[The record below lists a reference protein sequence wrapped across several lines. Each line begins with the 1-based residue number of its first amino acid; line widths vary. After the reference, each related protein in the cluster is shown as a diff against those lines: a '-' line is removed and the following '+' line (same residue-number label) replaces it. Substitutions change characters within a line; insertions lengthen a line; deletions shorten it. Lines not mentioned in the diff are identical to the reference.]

1 MLFAM
6 RIQIV
11 HPAEHALVAELPFDE
26 PLSDW
31 DLPRIHSVLGLHR
44 HVVRSVTLG
53 DQVYVVKELPD
64 PLAEREYRLLRWL
77 AEQNLPTSEV
87 VSCITERPGD
97 QEGLLISRHLE
108 YSLPYR
114 SLLMG
119 RGLQIP
125 FLGTRMLDAMVVLL
139 TRLHLAGFYWGDCS
153 LNNTLFRRDA
163 GSLTAYIIDVETGE
177 EHPSLSD
184 GQRMLDIDIASTNLA
199 GGLFDLQASGKLVEE
214 IDPVEVAEDMCLRY
228 ERLWAELTGPSVAS
242 GVDLNKV
249 RERIDRLHQLGF
261 DVGEMELIAAE
272 DGNELRFVPR
282 VVEHGFH
289 ADRLQKLTGLIASE
303 NQARRMLNDIKQ
315 YRMELNAERQRPV
328 TENVAAVRW
337 LDERFEPLIA
347 GIPDKLFD
355 RLQAAEIFHHI
366 LEHRW
371 YLNEESDT
379 AVTLEGARDDYLEN
393 VLAAAPQERVQFD
406 EPDEDIEMLSA
417 GDWGVGSATVAE

>member
-1 MLFAM
+1 MLTSV

-11 HPAEHALVAELPFDE
+11 HPAEHALVAELPFDQ
-26 PLSDW
+26 PLSEW

-53 DQVYVVKELPD
+53 DQVYVVKELSD

-77 AEQNLPTSEV
+77 AERNLPTSEV
-87 VSCITERPGD
+87 VSCITDRPHE
-97 QEGLLISRHLE
+97 QEGLLVSRHLE

-139 TRLHLAGFYWGDCS
+139 TRLHLAGFFWGDCS

-177 EHPSLSD
+177 EHPTLSA

-199 GGLFDLQASGKLVEE
+199 GGLFDLQASGKLVED
-214 IDPVEVAEDMCLRY
+214 IDPVEVADDMCLRY
-228 ERLWAELTGPSVAS
+228 ERLWAELTGPSTAP
-242 GVDLNKV
+242 GVDLGAV
-249 RERIDRLHQLGF
+249 RERIERLHQLGF

-289 ADRLQKLTGLIASE
+289 ADRLQKLTGLVASE

-315 YRMELNAERQRPV
+315 YRVALQQDKRRPV
-328 TENVAAVRW
+328 TENMAAVRW
-337 LDERFEPLIA
+337 LDERFEPLLA
-347 GIPDKLFD
+347 GIPDELSD
-355 RLQAAEIFHHI
+355 RLESAEMFHQI

-371 YLNEESDT
+371 YLNENAEDS
-379 AVTLEGARDDYLEN
+379 VTLEEARDDYLKN
-393 VLAAAPQERVQFD
+393 FLAPAPEERVRFED
-406 EPDEDIEMLSA
+406 PDGEIEKLLPDA
-417 GDWGVGSATVAE
+417 LAPDAAVLE